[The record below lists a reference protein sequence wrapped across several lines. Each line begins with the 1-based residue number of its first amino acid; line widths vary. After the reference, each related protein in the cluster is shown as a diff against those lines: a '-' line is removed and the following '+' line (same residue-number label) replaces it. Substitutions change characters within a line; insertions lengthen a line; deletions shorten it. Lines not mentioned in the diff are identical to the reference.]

1 MAREI
6 VFDYDYLVR
15 LEESSR
21 KLESDSKQRLELLLK
36 AQREVDTYLEQLNM
50 DHPTGWAI
58 PPQEEQVSV
67 QAGPDQAGPDQAQSG
82 LNKGQGPL
90 PIQENAVSIDV
101 ALRDFSRI
109 GEEMEREGHPGHM
122 AMVPGNS
129 TAPAAVGDFLAA
141 SFNPYPHHVASCW
154 RAVKMQQQIV
164 QWAGQLFGYPRTC
177 AGNLTSGGT
186 VATMVAM
193 ATARDTKVPQSKD
206 YSRSVLYISE
216 LTHDG
221 VAKCLNTLG
230 MREAVVRKVP
240 VDDQYGMDVNILRK
254 FIQDDLKDDLLP
266 FLVVATVGTTDAG
279 SADPVPAVRAV
290 ATQYNMWLHVDACYG
305 GFFALCNSARHL
317 FEGVETADSIS
328 VDPHKGLYA
337 PFGTGLVLVRDGIL
351 LRKSNTRKHG
361 NYMQHQNNNPED
373 WNPEDLTFE
382 QSSHFRAPRIWLPL
396 QVFGVSTFRDALQ
409 EKLELAKYLYLRL
422 KCQPRLYVVKPVLSI
437 VLFRLAAMTD
447 SANHALLKKITADGR
462 FFITITTVK
471 GVQYLRACIFCF
483 RTHRQDMDVF
493 INKVMNAVAE
503 MGLPED
509 EFCHAG

>member
-1 MAREI
+1 MADTGRRGDKADFAAEVVSASCLQLGAFSHKRPDRQGVTPSPLCSSQFYAKNCNSAIHAEQRQLLLVLCPAHRYEYWTDNTHFHLSLVGKVVWHRGHKIGGMSGNPGPLDSESRMLPLRHTTPRSFLRQPNSGRRLYERSSPFLRAVVAFYDRSEKATTVKAERAKFLGGSRITMAREI

-58 PPQEEQVSV
+58 PPQGEQVSV
-67 QAGPDQAGPDQAQSG
+67 QAGPDQAGPDQAQAG
-82 LNKGQGPL
+82 LNKGQWPL

-101 ALRDFSRI
+101 ALRDFSRM

-129 TAPAAVGDFLAA
+129 TAPAAIGDFLAA

-164 QWAGQLFGYPRTC
+164 QWAGQLFGYPRAC

-240 VDDQYGMDVNILRK
+240 VDDQYGMDVNMLRK

-290 ATQYNMWLHVDACYG
+290 ATQYDMWLHVDACYG
-305 GFFALCNSARHL
+305 GFFALCNSAQHL
-317 FEGVETADSIS
+317 FEGVDTADSIS
-328 VDPHKGLYA
+328 VDPHK
-337 PFGTGLVLVRDGIL
+337 
-351 LRKSNTRKHG
+351 
-361 NYMQHQNNNPED
+361 
-373 WNPEDLTFE
+373 
-382 QSSHFRAPRIWLPL
+382 
-396 QVFGVSTFRDALQ
+396 
-409 EKLELAKYLYLRL
+409 
-422 KCQPRLYVVKPVLSI
+422 
-437 VLFRLAAMTD
+437 
-447 SANHALLKKITADGR
+447 
-462 FFITITTVK
+462 
-471 GVQYLRACIFCF
+471 
-483 RTHRQDMDVF
+483 
-493 INKVMNAVAE
+493 
-503 MGLPED
+503 
-509 EFCHAG
+509 